1 MREDLERIIGEFI
14 VNNFLFGDHTRLSPE
29 TSFIEGGVIDS
40 TGILELITFI
50 EDTFHFKIEDHEII
64 PENLDSI
71 RKAAA
76 FIARKR
82 EENSRAKICLA
93 N

>member
-1 MREDLERIIGEFI
+1 VREDLEKIINEFI
-14 VNNFLFGDHTRLSPE
+14 VSNFLFGDDTLVSPE

-50 EDTFHFKIEDHEII
+50 EDTFHFKIEDHEIV

-71 RKAAA
+71 RKVAA
-76 FIARKR
+76 FIARKC
-82 EENSRAKICLA
+82 EENTPSELGLA

>member
-1 MREDLERIIGEFI
+1 LKDDLEKIINEF
-14 VNNFLFGDHTRLSPE
+14 VVSNFLFGDDTLVSPE

-50 EDTFHFKIEDHEII
+50 EDTFQFKIEDHEII

-71 RKAAA
+71 RKLAV

-82 EENSRAKICLA
+82 EENTPSGHGLA